1 MRQTVQPFF
10 GGGGTSRYFQRK
22 AVLSTLLLVAGGW
35 QHRLDIAQR
44 TGRVYLLG
52 EGVQLGR
59 LARCCNN
66 HNVRGMIP
74 PLVGMFTRQAGR
86 TVPKVVISICVLML
100 CCAATGWIIF

>member
-10 GGGGTSRYFQRK
+10 GGGGTSRYFHRK
-22 AVLSTLLLVAGGW
+22 AVLSTLLLVALCW

-44 TGRVYLLG
+44 PVWVFLLG